1 MMNLQ
6 PSHRGSYK
14 VQFKLIAFVLFLK
27 MDFIVCDFQI
37 RPGTIFRVSKVV
49 SFLRKLA
56 ISETKTRRL
65 PYFFFL
71 TPAHTFDEDRK
82 ADNFGRNHIN
92 VKIASTNRYQ
102 ADFTKIPS

>member
-14 VQFKLIAFVLFLK
+14 LQFILVPFL

-37 RPGTIFRVSKVV
+37 RPGTIFRVSKRV

-56 ISETKTRRL
+56 ISETKARRL
-65 PYFFFL
+65 PYSHPL
-71 TPAHTFDEDRK
+71 TSAHTFDEDRQ
-82 ADNFGRNHIN
+82 ADYFGRNHIN
-92 VKIASTNRYQ
+92 FKIASTNRYQ
-102 ADFTKIPS
+102 ADFTEIPS